1 VVHVRGVR
9 PNNYIILAVI
19 GILFFWPTGIIA
31 LMYALQVNSR
41 YDSGNPVLA
50 QYAAINARRW
60 GIISIVVG
68 VILSCVSIGLFIV
81 GPIVSS

>member
-31 LMYALQVNSR
+31 LMYALQVCC
-41 YDSGNPVLA
+41 YKHYIYLDKVTL
-50 QYAAINARRW
+50 
-60 GIISIVVG
+60 
-68 VILSCVSIGLFIV
+68 LSQGMWLK
-81 GPIVSS
+81 